1 MPFSP
6 SARCSRESSP
16 SLSFSSS
23 SLFLSLPLS
32 PSTYRLV
39 DRAEVADVVG
49 AIVHA
54 DFGGLGRL
62 LGGVAGAGDERG
74 RSGPSSLDAAA
85 AAGRERGPRRGGGGA
100 RGQRGAAGAHRHLW
114 GAQHGVLERKGKRG
128 HVDGT
133 FFFRAEKF
141 FAWLSRRESESASM
155 KTRLGVTVSLLSLSQ
170 NSFFPRTSTR
180 EEATTLAKVRTSF
193 VSSSLLSISLSLE
206 LQARFKIERE
216 RERKKRGERKEAIM
230 IRRRLSFFS
239 IDGLKSRLRAAA
251 LHVSDSRP
259 SCGPRRS
266 LTVSFTRPR
275 GHNGEKA

>member
-206 LQARFKIERE
+206 RQARFKIERE
-216 RERKKRGERKEAIM
+216 REKEA
-230 IRRRLSFFS
+230 RRAEGSHHDS
-239 IDGLKSRLRAAA
+239 AAA
-251 LHVSDSRP
+251 FFLFD
-259 SCGPRRS
+259 RRS
-266 LTVSFTRPR
+266 QKSTPGCCAPCVRFSSILWAEAISDGVIHEAEGS
-275 GHNGEKA
+275 

>member
-193 VSSSLLSISLSLE
+193 VSSSLLYISLSLE
-206 LQARFKIERE
+206 RQARFKIERE

>member
-1 MPFSP
+1 ML
-6 SARCSRESSP
+6 SAQSSTP
-16 SLSFSSS
+16 ISAALDASSVA
-23 SLFLSLPLS
+23 LPA
-32 PSTYRLV
+32 
-39 DRAEVADVVG
+39 RAMS
-49 AIVHA
+49 
-54 DFGGLGRL
+54 
-62 LGGVAGAGDERG
+62 GDEADR
-74 RSGPSSLDAAA
+74 RRWTPPLL
-85 AAGRERGPRRGGGGA
+85 RGGSAGLAEEEEEHEASAALPARTVTCGA
-100 RGQRGAAGAHRHLW
+100 RSMVCWKEKENAGTSM
-114 GAQHGVLERKGKRG
+114 ER
-128 HVDGT
+128 

-206 LQARFKIERE
+206 RQARFKIERE

>member
-141 FAWLSRRESESASM
+141 FALLSRRESESASM

-206 LQARFKIERE
+206 RQARFKIERE
-216 RERKKRGERKEAIM
+216 RERERSSESGRK
-230 IRRRLSFFS
+230 
-239 IDGLKSRLRAAA
+239 
-251 LHVSDSRP
+251 P
-259 SCGPRRS
+259 S
-266 LTVSFTRPR
+266 
-275 GHNGEKA
+275 